1 MSFTETKRREIKNY
15 ILRKIDED
23 DNALSSKVADA
34 FGISLTSV
42 KRYIDSELAEN
53 HIVKSTQRECGYSLV
68 SVKREFTYDIKAL
81 TERDDYILYKDI
93 SPLLE
98 ANENAMRIWRYALPE
113 IFNNALEH
121 SGGKNVRGIAEVN
134 HLYTRITV
142 IDDGIGIFRNVIC
155 ALKEYGYS
163 NPGPEDAVMELYKGK
178 LTSCPQR
185 HTGEGLFFTMRM
197 LDRISI
203 TSDGT
208 VMRKGYSG
216 EPSYIRSHLIAYAM
230 KLAKKGT
237 VVNMQLENETRRDLT
252 EVFNEYSSID
262 DGFNKTRIPVFEACM
277 DCDPV
282 ARSQARRLC
291 MRLDGFKEAILDFD
305 KVDMMGQGFADE
317 VFRIYHNEHPDVI
330 LTPVNMNDFVYRMYM
345 HAANTKVTVPD
356 YSKM

>member
-1 MSFTETKRREIKNY
+1 MP
-15 ILRKIDED
+15 
-23 DNALSSKVADA
+23 SKVADA

-121 SGGKNVRGIAEVN
+121 SGGKTVRGIAEVN

-155 ALKEYGYS
+155 TLKEYGYS

-262 DGFNKTRIPVFEACM
+262 DGFTKTRIPVFEACM

-345 HAANTKVTVPD
+345 HAVNTKVTIPD